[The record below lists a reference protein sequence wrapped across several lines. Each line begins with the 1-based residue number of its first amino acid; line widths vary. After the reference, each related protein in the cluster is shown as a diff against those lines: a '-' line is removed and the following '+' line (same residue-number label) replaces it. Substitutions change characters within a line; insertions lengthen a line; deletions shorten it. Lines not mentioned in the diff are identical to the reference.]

1 MSSYSAEDFCTM
13 DEGLDYVFGRLS
25 AIFGAS
31 FSRHFESVP
40 PEFVRQEWKIQVGR
54 FLTYRP
60 SMDYAIA
67 QLDGEFIPSAI
78 KFRRLCNAGPNIPA
92 KPAPQI
98 TRQPT
103 QYEQART
110 EIEKAKALAKL
121 KELRKM
127 YDK

>member
-1 MSSYSAEDFCTM
+1 MSSYSDEDFCTM

-31 FSRHFESVP
+31 FSRHFESVQP
-40 PEFVRQEWKIQVGR
+40 SFVRQEWKMQIGR
-54 FLTYRP
+54 FLTYKP
-60 SMDYAIA
+60 SMDYAIS
-67 QLDGEFIPSAI
+67 QLDGDFIPSAI
-78 KFRRLCNAGPNIPA
+78 KFRRLCNAGPNIPVEH
-92 KPAPQI
+92 KPQI

-103 QYEQART
+103 QYEKART
-110 EIEKAKALAKL
+110 EIEKAKALEKL